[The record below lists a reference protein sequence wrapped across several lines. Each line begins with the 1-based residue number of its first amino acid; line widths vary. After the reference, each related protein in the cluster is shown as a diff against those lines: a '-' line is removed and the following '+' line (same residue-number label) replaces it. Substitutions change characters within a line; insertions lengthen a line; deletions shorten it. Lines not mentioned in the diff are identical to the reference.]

1 MKRRA
6 LLTACLLLAMA
17 SAWSAQIYRWVDA
30 EGRTHFSD
38 RRPTDAVSH
47 LLESSS
53 RHRHS
58 DTPPAVEVSEAPAEP
73 PSVGPYAVFDILA
86 PAAGSILTQPTDSLS
101 ITLLLEPS
109 LIVGQRIELLLDGR
123 PFASNPDSTQ
133 WQMTGVGFGAH
144 QLQALIRGSQDAILA
159 ATPVHAFELRQ
170 ATPPGVLR

>member
-6 LLTACLLLAMA
+6 LLTGWLLLATA

-47 LLESSS
+47 LVQSDSPE
-53 RHRHS
+53 RGS
-58 DTPPAVEVSEAPAEP
+58 DTPTEEPNEAPAEP
-73 PSVGPYAVFDILA
+73 PNVGPYAVFDILA

-101 ITLLLEPS
+101 IKLLLEPP
-109 LIVGQRIELLLDGR
+109 LIMGQRIELVLDGR

-133 WQMTGVGFGAH
+133 WQMTGIGFGAH
-144 QLQALIRGSQDAILA
+144 RLQALIRDSLGAILA
-159 ATPVHAFELRQ
+159 ATPAHAFELRQ
-170 ATPPGVLR
+170 ATPPGMLP